1 MGKIRDIWSQKQ
13 TYEKVLSV
21 MGIICSII
29 IIILACMQILGIW
42 KTAINVFEPLLGM
55 LMLIQAIQ
63 NWKKNKVVAIFSLC
77 VAIFIFLVTIFIFVI
92 R

>member
-1 MGKIRDIWSQKQ
+1 MGKVRDIWSQKQ
-13 TYEKVLSV
+13 TNDKVLSV
-21 MGIICSII
+21 ISMICSIS

-42 KTAINVFEPLLGM
+42 RTAINVFEPLLGV

-63 NWKKNKVVAIFSLC
+63 NWKKNKDVAKVSLFAAILILGY
-77 VAIFIFLVTIFIFVI
+77 AIFIFVT

>member
-1 MGKIRDIWSQKQ
+1 MGKVRDIWNQKQ

-21 MGIICSII
+21 MGIICAIS

-42 KTAINVFEPLLGM
+42 KTAVNIFEPLLGV
-55 LMLIQAIQ
+55 LILIQAIQ
-63 NWKKNKVVAIFSLC
+63 NWKKNKAVAIFSLC
-77 VAIFIFLVTIFIFVI
+77 VAIFVFLVSIFILVI